1 MLDLNQAELRV
12 AILTTSDKTQQR
24 LAHLLQE
31 TGLEI
36 MVHEIMVHEIIGP
49 DFLAQLEK
57 FPADVLLVDLSEG
70 TDSEVDIID
79 TLLEYDSIPVFFNDS
94 SPASSNTTA
103 LWAKK
108 LARKL
113 ASMAHAHRA
122 RAVIKAPLDSDEKPE
137 PVIEPKLDAEFEPD
151 PELILESIS
160 EQQFPKP
167 EFELESLETIT
178 SSALET
184 GEQATIKP
192 EPDIIAAG
200 PTFKPTPEPK
210 NQPDGAATNIWVLG
224 ASLGGPQA
232 VRQFLAAT
240 KADLPVAFLLAQ
252 HIGANHIELLAEQ
265 LNRITPLKVISGT
278 SGYLLRH
285 HEVVL
290 APADKHISITQD
302 GYLSLSPAPA
312 GAIYSPSIDN
322 AITAVAERYGRMAGA
337 IVFSGMGDDGASGCK
352 TMADHGGVVWA
363 QNIESCVISSMPD
376 QARKTHSV
384 TYSADPGCLAEK
396 LYSYYSD
403 GRT

>member
-1 MLDLNQAELRV
+1 MPVPMLDLNQAELRV
-12 AILTTSDKTQQR
+12 AILTTSNKTQQQ
-24 LAHLLQE
+24 LAHLLQK

-36 MVHEIMVHEIIGP
+36 VAHEIVGP

-94 SPASSNTTA
+94 SPAGGSANA

-113 ASMAHAHRA
+113 TGMARKHRLHAK
-122 RAVIKAPLDSDEKPE
+122 IEAPPESDKKPDPAIE
-137 PVIEPKLDAEFEPD
+137 PVFDIEVELEPD
-151 PELILESIS
+151 PEPILKSIS
-160 EQQFPKP
+160 EQQSPKL
-167 EFELESLETIT
+167 ELELESLETVAPST
-178 SSALET
+178 LET
-184 GEQATIKP
+184 SE
-192 EPDIIAAG
+192 
-200 PTFKPTPEPK
+200 PTPEAK
-210 NQPDGAATNIWVLG
+210 DHPDGAATNIWVLG

-312 GAIYSPSIDN
+312 GAIYSPSIN
-322 AITAVAERYGRMAGA
+322 NVITAVAERYGRRAGA

-352 TMADHGGVVWA
+352 AMADHGGVVWA

-384 TYSADPGCLAEK
+384 TYSADPSCLAEK